1 MNNLTKANYFNDYF
15 NMLDNNLLKDGAFM
29 KSDIYE
35 KNNTYVI
42 DIDLPGVKKQDIII
56 NYENGYLIISAS
68 KKQEVKDIKNYI
80 RQERF
85 FGEVKRSF
93 YIGKKKETDIN
104 ATFIDGNLTISFP
117 KENEPKK
124 DSKTIII
131 K

>member
-1 MNNLTKANYFNDYF
+1 MNNLQKNTYFNDYY
-15 NMLDNNLLKDGAFM
+15 NMLDNNLLKDSAFM
-29 KSDIYE
+29 KADIYE
-35 KNNTYVI
+35 KNKEYVI

-104 ATFIDGNLTISFP
+104 ATFLDGNLTISFP
-117 KENEPKK
+117 KENEPTK
-124 DSKTIII
+124 DSKMIII